1 MKRVS
6 SFAPRQHAPVRAVSR
21 WQQLLRQRAVA
32 ERKTTLGFTL
42 IEVLCALALSGLLL
56 SAVYGAVHMQWKFRT
71 AGESHIEHAQVM
83 QGFVEDF
90 SSDVRGLKAI
100 RPPVVVEKP
109 KDVSRQFLALGFVP
123 MTDIR
128 EQFLNLNT
136 LTQRESVEFF
146 GTSDFVLMKTSGSN
160 SRFDFRSSS
169 GPSESSLFGQPVF
182 GAESSGRA
190 ARSTADQSSHVVW
203 LNPSGRDLRVPFVRE
218 NRALRYRLVNLPQR
232 ADGVLRIVVR
242 SEEVLHDATTAPLDL
257 TIENSQVI
265 APEIRAIQFRFFDG
279 QQWQAEWDSF
289 VQQRLPSA
297 IEVTLEST
305 WETAVRTVIVRLP
318 SS

>member
-6 SFAPRQHAPVRAVSR
+6 SFAPRKQAPIRAVSR
-21 WQQLLRQRAVA
+21 WQQLLRPRVFA
-32 ERKTTLGFTL
+32 ERKTKSGFTL
-42 IEVLCALALSGLLL
+42 IEVLCALALSFLLL

-71 AGESHIEHAQVM
+71 AGESHIEHTQVL

-90 SSDVRGLKAI
+90 SSDVRGLRAI
-100 RPPVVVEKP
+100 RLPVIVEKP
-109 KDVSRQFLALGFVP
+109 KDISRQFLALGFVP

-128 EQFLNLNT
+128 EQFLNHST

-146 GTSDFVLMKTSGSN
+146 GTSDFVLMKTSGPN
-160 SRFDFRSSS
+160 SRFDYRSSS
-169 GPSESSLFGQPVF
+169 GPSESSLSEQPAFGE
-182 GAESSGRA
+182 ESSRRV

-218 NRALRYRLVNLPQR
+218 NKFLRYRSVNLPQR

-242 SEEVLHDATTAPLDL
+242 SEELLHDAATAPLDL

-265 APEIRAIQFRFFDG
+265 APEIREIQFRFFDG

-289 VQQRLPSA
+289 VQQRLPTA

-305 WETAVRTVIVRLP
+305 METAARTVIVRLP